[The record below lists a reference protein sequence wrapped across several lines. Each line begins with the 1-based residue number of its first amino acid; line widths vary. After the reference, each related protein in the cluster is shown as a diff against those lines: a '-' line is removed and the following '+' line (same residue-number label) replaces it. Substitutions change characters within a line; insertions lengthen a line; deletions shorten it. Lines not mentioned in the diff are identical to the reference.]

1 MELYSTFCKIR
12 NTETGNGMRGMHG
25 TWGIFTK
32 IPGNV
37 IVLTSQGMFW
47 GMFEKIPG
55 KVRKDFGKFY

>member
-1 MELYSTFCKIR
+1 MELYSTFCKTR

-25 TWGIFTK
+25 TWAIFTK

-37 IVLTSQGMFW
+37 IVLTSQGMFR

-55 KVRKDFGKFY
+55 KV